1 MDEQEKTKNMFIK
14 MMEGLVGFVK
24 EKDKKKYI
32 KKLGDS
38 RLFVV
43 FLAGVLLLVI
53 ALPDGFLAGGESSF
67 LQSDTKSGKSGY
79 TKSKEKKEESVN
91 SDSEQT
97 QYAQEMEK
105 KLEELLEQVE
115 GVGEVKVMVTLAAST
130 EEVTLKD
137 TPYTKDTV
145 NETDARGG
153 SRSSVSVSQEENSI
167 LVEDEQGRN
176 VPYVTKTIE
185 PKIEGIVVLAQ
196 GADTAEVKNEIIE
209 AVEVLFSVATHKIK
223 VMKLR

>member
-1 MDEQEKTKNMFIK
+1 MDEQEKTKNMFIR
-14 MMEGLVGFVK
+14 MMEGVVGFVK

-67 LQSDTKSGKSGY
+67 LQSDTKSGY

-91 SDSEQT
+91 SDYEQT
-97 QYAQEMEK
+97 QYAEEMEK